1 MAQDGES
8 ITQRMGFGRV
18 PSAQGEN
25 DLAPGSRVFRQ
36 ALAPGL
42 AKRIRN
48 RNSRLGII

>member
-8 ITQRMGFGRV
+8 VTHRMGFGRV

-25 DLAPGSRVFRQ
+25 DLAPGSPVFLQ

-42 AKRIRN
+42 ATKIRN
-48 RNSRLGII
+48 RNLRENFL